1 MGGGGITKCCAQTPE
16 ASKPLHT
23 NFKGDQILHKL
34 QGHDILHGKSHGPG
48 NFAHKPEPGDF
59 AHRRHGPKILRTN
72 SKDHEIVCTNF
83 KSHEILRT
91 TSMGSEFCPQTP
103 RPLNIL
109 QGPLNIPCATSF
121 CANTAR
127 PILCANSKRQVCV
140 QFPRAPNCTH
150 KLQAPSNFAH
160 KLESP
165 KSLH

>member
-1 MGGGGITKCCAQTPE
+1 MLCTNSRSPE
-16 ASKPLHT
+16 TFAHE
-23 NFKGDQILHKL
+23 L
-34 QGHDILHGKSHGPG
+34 QGRPNFAQLNSKAMTFCTESHGPG

-83 KSHEILRT
+83 KSHEISRT

-121 CANTAR
+121 CANTTR
-127 PILCANSKRQVCV
+127 PTLCANSKRQVCV